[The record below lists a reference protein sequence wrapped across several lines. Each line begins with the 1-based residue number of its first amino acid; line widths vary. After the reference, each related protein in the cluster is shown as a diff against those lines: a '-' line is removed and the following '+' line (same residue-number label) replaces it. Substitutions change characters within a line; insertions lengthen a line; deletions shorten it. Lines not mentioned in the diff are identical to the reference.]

1 MQQQL
6 SGPACHVDLN
16 INIFPDQ
23 YLINLQVDG
32 MIQQYLVLQ
41 TAREVT
47 DWTDTF
53 LCMAGQDLYIHV
65 RFQGAMQN
73 PAALELAGKLSRQD
87 LMIGITEHPAI
98 CRIKGPRL
106 Q

>member
-16 INIFPDQ
+16 INIFADQ
-23 YLINLQVDG
+23 YLISLQVDG
-32 MIQQYLVLQ
+32 MIQKYLVLQ

-47 DWTDTF
+47 DWTDTI

-65 RFQGAMQN
+65 RSQGAMQN
-73 PAALELAGKLSRQD
+73 LS
-87 LMIGITEHPAI
+87 LIHI
-98 CRIKGPRL
+98 
-106 Q
+106 